1 MGLAVVV
8 VVAGMVVVV
17 AGMAMM
23 VEGCDCC
30 GVTVARLSGWMW
42 AHFLPRMLVRHQPCL
57 NEKRQQRKRSRRTAT
72 ATEAPTS
79 RFSINEM

>member
-8 VVAGMVVVV
+8 VVVV
-17 AGMAMM
+17 AGMVMM
-23 VEGCDCC
+23 VEGCVCC
-30 GVTVARLSGWMW
+30 GATVVRARLSGWMW
-42 AHFLPRMLVRHQPCL
+42 AHFRPRMVVRHQPCL

>member
-8 VVAGMVVVV
+8 VVVV
-17 AGMAMM
+17 AGMVMM
-23 VEGCDCC
+23 VEGCACC
-30 GVTVARLSGWMW
+30 GVTVAGARLSGWMW
-42 AHFLPRMLVRHQPCL
+42 AHFRPRMVVRHQPCL

>member
-1 MGLAVVV
+1 MAVVVVV
-8 VVAGMVVVV
+8 VVAGMV
-17 AGMAMM
+17 MM

-42 AHFLPRMLVRHQPCL
+42 AHFLPRMVVRHQPCL